1 MIQMNSKMNKEIINN
16 QKLIQTFM
24 GLDVT
29 ERLIPYHSSLDELIP
44 VITKIGDII
53 INTMEGDNLNTA
65 EKIFEN
71 IDYWLMTND
80 VKSIYTAVIKFIK
93 WKNKL

>member
-24 GLDVT
+24 GLDVI

>member
-71 IDYWLMTND
+71 IEYWLMTND